1 MSTTTT
7 TTTTITAIG
16 HSQWQHCMDQFDSCQ
31 HLCQRLECCSCC
43 YCFNVL
49 RVELWSQLSSWCQLK
64 ACWICS
70 LILVKDCSVA
80 RKELAWCLE
89 FYCCAKSSSC
99 SVCFS
104 IAAWEL
110 NFRFFLISWVS
121 SSCGQWIAE
130 FKVFLV
136 WYESLS
142 LGLPPTSLTLNPFRA
157 RNWLLRRMVIFAWPM
172 SLNTWVYCSEVG

>member
-1 MSTTTT
+1 MS

-16 HSQWQHCMDQFDSCQ
+16 HSQWHCMDQFDSCP
-31 HLCQRLECCSCC
+31 HLCQKLECCSCC

-49 RVELWSQLSSWCQLK
+49 QVVWWWSLLLSWQLK
-64 ACWICS
+64 ACWTCS
-70 LILVKDCSVA
+70 LILVGDCLA
-80 RKELAWCLE
+80 AGRELAWCLE
-89 FYCCAKSSSC
+89 FYCFAKSSSC

-142 LGLPPTSLTLNPFRA
+142 LGQPPTSLTLNPFRA
-157 RNWLLRRMVIFAWPM
+157 RNWLLRRMVIFAWLM
-172 SLNTWVYCSEVG
+172 SLNTRVDCSKVG